1 MQLSKHLLTCFLLL
15 LSAWAHA
22 QSYAVY
28 YSGADSVVTEQLQL
42 TRKFTSRLEAESY
55 LNNLPTLL
63 QSKGYI
69 VFSVDNITYDSLQA
83 EVQLYLGEQFRWAR
97 IATQPKDEELL
108 QAIRWPARS
117 FSNNG
122 FDFPAF
128 QTWQEKLMNYLEE
141 SGYPFARIYLD
152 SISIEGK
159 EVAALLKVD
168 RGPLYI
174 IDSIR
179 VNGDAKISKEF
190 LERYLEIPKK
200 SIYNKKKLQSISQR
214 LKQVTYIEEVR
225 PSTVTMLGTGS
236 ILDLYLKPKKSSQ
249 LNVLAGFLPNSNPDE
264 KKRFLITGEAN
275 VLLRNSLG
283 VGETIGLNWQQL
295 QAKSPRLNL
304 LYDHPFLFRSPV
316 GLNFTF
322 DMFRKDSTFLNLNM
336 QLGTNYMVSATQSA
350 SVFIQRRQSILSAV
364 DTFEIKQSRSLPQQA
379 DVSSNNL
386 GVAFLVNTTNY
397 RFNPQKGAEFSVS
410 ASAGTKKIKKNN
422 QILELKDPSFNYES
436 LYDTAKMKT
445 YQLRIVASA
454 AKYFPVGKQ
463 SAFKTGINAGVFQ
476 SGNYFLNEFFQ
487 VGGYR
492 LLRGFTEESEY
503 LAQYAIGT
511 LEYRYLIGLNSNFF
525 GFVDGGWGRNP
536 LQVKKEYTYV
546 GTGLG
551 MSFETKAGIFNLVWA
566 IGKRNDTEL
575 NLRQSKVHLGFINYF

>member
-1 MQLSKHLLTCFLLL
+1 MTHSKLLLYCFFLLL
-15 LSAWAHA
+15 SVWARA
-22 QSYAVY
+22 QRYGVH
-28 YSGADSVVTEQLQL
+28 YSGVDSVITEQLQL
-42 TRKFTSRLEAESY
+42 TRKFTSRSEAESY

-69 VFSVDNITYDSLQA
+69 ASSVDSIVYDSTQA
-83 EVQLYLGEQFRWAR
+83 EVQLYLGEQFRWAK
-97 IATQPKDEELL
+97 IVTHPKDEELL
-108 QAIRWPARS
+108 QAIHWPDRS
-117 FSNNG
+117 FSNHG

-128 QTWQEKLMNYLEE
+128 QAWQEKLMNYLEE

-152 SISIEGK
+152 SISIQER

-168 RGPLYI
+168 RGPLYM

-179 VNGDAKISKEF
+179 VNGDVKISKEF
-190 LERYLEIPKK
+190 LERYLEISKK
-200 SIYNKKKLQSISQR
+200 SIYNKKKLQAISQR
-214 LKQVTYIEEVR
+214 LKQVTYIEEIR

-236 ILDLYLKPKKSSQ
+236 ILDLYLKSKKSSQ
-249 LNVLAGFLPNSNPDE
+249 INVLAGFLPNSNPDE

-304 LYDHPFLFRSPV
+304 LYDHPFLIHSPL

-322 DMFRKDSTFLNLNM
+322 DMLRKDSTFLNLNM
-336 QLGTNYMVSATQSA
+336 QLGANYMVNTTQSA
-350 SVFIQRRQSILSAV
+350 TVFLQRRQSILSTV
-364 DTFEIKQSRSLPQQA
+364 DTFSIRQTRRLPQEA

-386 GVAFLVNTTNY
+386 GVAFQVNTTNY
-397 RFNPQKGAEFSVS
+397 RFNPQKGAEFFVS
-410 ASAGTKKIKKNN
+410 ASAGIKKIKKNN

-436 LYDTAKMKT
+436 LYDTAKLKT
-445 YQLRIVASA
+445 YQLRVIALA
-454 AKYFPVGKQ
+454 ARYFPVGKQ
-463 SAFKTGINAGVFQ
+463 SVFKTGINAGVFQ

-487 VGGYR
+487 VGGYK

-536 LQVKKEYTYV
+536 LREQKEYAYI
-546 GTGLG
+546 GTGMG

-575 NLRQSKVHLGFINYF
+575 NLRQSKVHLGFVNYF

>member
-1 MQLSKHLLTCFLLL
+1 MLAK
-15 LSAWAHA
+15 A
-22 QSYAVY
+22 QSYVVH
-28 YSGADSVVTEQLQL
+28 YSGADSATAELLQL
-42 TRKFTSRLEAESY
+42 EGKFTSRPEAESY

-63 QSKGYI
+63 QAKGYI
-69 VFSVDNITYDSLQA
+69 TSSIDNIIYDSSQA
-83 EVQLYLGEQFRWAR
+83 KVQLYLGEQYKWAK
-97 IATQPKDEELL
+97 ISTQPKDEELL

-141 SGYPFARIYLD
+141 NGYPFARIYLD
-152 SISIEGK
+152 SISIQDK
-159 EVAALLKVD
+159 EIAALLQID
-168 RGPLYI
+168 RGPLYA

-179 VNGDAKISKEF
+179 IHGAVKISKEF
-190 LERYLEIPKK
+190 LERYLEIPEK
-200 SIYNKKKLQSISQR
+200 SIYNKKKLQAISQR
-214 LKQVTYIEEVR
+214 LKQVTYIEEER
-225 PSTVTMLGTGS
+225 PSSLTMLGTGS
-236 ILDLYLKPKKSSQ
+236 ILNLYLKPKKSSQ
-249 LNVLAGFLPNSNPDE
+249 VNVLAGFLPNSNPDE

-275 VLLRNSLG
+275 VLLRNSMG
-283 VGETIGLNWQQL
+283 AGETIGINWQQL

-304 LYDHPFLFRSPV
+304 LYDHPFLFRSPL

-322 DMFRKDSTFLNLNM
+322 DMLRKDSTFLNLNM
-336 QLGTNYMVSATQSA
+336 QLGGNYMVSATQSA
-350 SVFIQRRQSILSAV
+350 SVFLQKRQSILSTV
-364 DTFEIKQSRSLPQQA
+364 DTFRVRQTRRLPQEA

-386 GVAFLVNTTNY
+386 GVAFQINTTNY

-410 ASAGTKKIKKNN
+410 AAAGIKKVKKNN
-422 QILELKDPSFNYES
+422 QVLELKDPSFNFES
-436 LYDTAKMKT
+436 LYDTAKLKT
-445 YQLRIVASA
+445 YQLRVIASA
-454 AKYFPVGKQ
+454 AKYFPLGKQ
-463 SAFKTGINAGVFQ
+463 SVFKTGVNAGIFQ

-487 VGGYR
+487 VGGYK
-492 LLRGFTEESEY
+492 LLRGFNEESEY

-525 GFVDGGWGRNP
+525 GFIDGGWGRNP
-536 LQVKKEYTYV
+536 LQEKRNHTYI

-575 NLRQSKVHLGFINYF
+575 NLRQSKVHLGFLNYF